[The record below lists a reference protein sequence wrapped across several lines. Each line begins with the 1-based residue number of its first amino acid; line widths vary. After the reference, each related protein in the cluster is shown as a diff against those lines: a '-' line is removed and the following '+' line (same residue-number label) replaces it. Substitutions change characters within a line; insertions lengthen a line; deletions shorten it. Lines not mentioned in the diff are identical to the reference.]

1 MAIELSDKNFE
12 QEVATGVTLV
22 DFWAPWCGPCRMM
35 APVLEKIAAEFDGR
49 AKVAKLN
56 VDENP
61 DSATRFR
68 IQGIPTLL
76 FFKDGKPVD
85 MLVGFTQQGVISQ
98 KLNSLIS

>member
-1 MAIELSDKNFE
+1 MAIELNDKNFE

-35 APVLEKIAAEFDGR
+35 APVLEKIATEFDGR
-49 AKVAKLN
+49 AKIAKLN

-61 DSATRFR
+61 NSATRFR

-85 MLVGFTQQGVISQ
+85 MIVGFTQQSVISQ